1 MTVAVE
7 IDDRIAKCR
16 KILETDPNSQIFAA
30 LAEAYRKKGEL
41 DKAFRLCQGG
51 LRIHPS
57 YGSAHVVMAKINLDR
72 GLYDWAEAEV
82 NKAVEIDGRSR
93 AIDLLLAE
101 IFLFKGEYKRSIKLL
116 NRLLQIDP
124 ENGQIRKLLD
134 IALKIPEE
142 QAAQIGSPVSES
154 IEETR
159 ITTAGSL
166 EAVAEPAPE
175 KEPVFGTH
183 EILRQAV
190 TIPKMQGAQFINH
203 EGLVIDSEWSVKIDA
218 TTCGAALAE
227 VDQFLNLELVKASFG
242 HVKFVLIE
250 TAEYVFYLLEVRD
263 GMFLFVGDEKINLG
277 TMRMKISTLVDGYQ
291 GDG

>member
-7 IDDRIAKCR
+7 VDDRIAKCR
-16 KILETDPNSQIFAA
+16 KILESDPNSQIFAA

-41 DKAFRLCQGG
+41 DKAFRICQGG

-101 IFLFKGEYKRSIKLL
+101 IFLFKGEYKKSIKLL
-116 NRLLQIDP
+116 NRLLQVDP
-124 ENGQIRKLLD
+124 ENAQIKKLLD

-142 QAAQIGSPVSES
+142 QAARIGSPVSEPT
-154 IEETR
+154 EETQ
-159 ITTAGSL
+159 ISKTAGRDSSSDAPVSL
-166 EAVAEPAPE
+166 GTNDVLKEAVKVP
-175 KEPVFGTH
+175 H
-183 EILRQAV
+183 
-190 TIPKMQGAQFINH
+190 MQGAQFINH
-203 EGLVIDSEWSVKIDA
+203 EGLLIDSEWAVEIDA
-218 TTCGAALAE
+218 TTCGAVLAE

-242 HVKFVLIE
+242 HVNVVLIE
-250 TAEYVFYLLEVRD
+250 TAEYVFYLVEVTD
-263 GMFLFVGDEKINLG
+263 GMFLFVGGEKVNLG
-277 TMRMKISTLVDGYQ
+277 TMRMKIATLIDSYQ
-291 GDG
+291 GNG

>member
-16 KILETDPNSQIFAA
+16 KILESDPNSQIFAA

-41 DKAFRLCQGG
+41 DKAFRICQGG

-101 IFLFKGEYKRSIKLL
+101 VFLFKGDYKRSVKLL
-116 NRLLQIDP
+116 NRLLQVDP
-124 ENGQIRKLLD
+124 ENVQIKKLLD

-142 QAAQIGSPVSES
+142 QQARIGSPVSES

-159 ITTAGSL
+159 IS
-166 EAVAEPAPE
+166 VAEVPEAPS
-175 KEPVFGTH
+175 KESSVLGTND
-183 EILRQAV
+183 ILRQAV

-203 EGLVIDSEWSVKIDA
+203 EGLVIDSEWSVKIDV

-227 VDQFLNLELVKASFG
+227 VDQFVNLELVKASFG
-242 HVKFVLIE
+242 HVEVVLIE
-250 TAEYVFYLLEVRD
+250 TAEYVFYLVEVTD
-263 GMFLFVGDEKINLG
+263 GMFLFVGDGEINLG
-277 TMRMKISTLVDGYQ
+277 TMRMKIATLIDSYQVDG
-291 GDG
+291 

>member
-7 IDDRIAKCR
+7 IDDRITKCR
-16 KILETDPNSQIFAA
+16 KILESDPNSQIFAA

-41 DKAFRLCQGG
+41 DKAFRICQGG

-57 YGSAHVVMAKINLDR
+57 YASAHVVMAKINLDR

-101 IFLFKGEYKRSIKLL
+101 VFLFKGEYKRSIKLL
-116 NRLLQIDP
+116 NRLLQVDP
-124 ENGQIRKLLD
+124 ENVQIKKLLD

-142 QAAQIGSPVSES
+142 QEARIGSPVSES
-154 IEETR
+154 IEE
-159 ITTAGSL
+159 ASVS
-166 EAVAEPAPE
+166 VAASHE
-175 KEPVFGTH
+175 KTEDSSPVKATVLGTNDV
-183 EILRQAV
+183 LRQAV
-190 TIPKMQGAQFINH
+190 TIPHMQGAQFINH
-203 EGLVIDSEWSVKIDA
+203 EGLVIDSEWSVKIDV

-242 HVKFVLIE
+242 HVKVVLIE
-250 TAEYVFYLLEVRD
+250 TAEYVFYLVEVTD

-277 TMRMKISTLVDGYQ
+277 SMRMKISTLVDRYQ